1 MNIWGYVIR
10 RLLYIVPM
18 VIGITAITFFT
29 VFAAAGNP
37 VAIVEAND
45 PELPQATLNALI
57 NYLQLNRPPAIQYLN
72 WLWNV
77 VHLNFGVSIQSGRPV
92 SDIIWSWAWTTIYLQ
107 LAALAVSVAL
117 AIPISVY
124 AAKRRNS
131 LGDFVIT
138 GVSVFGISAPV
149 FWVGEMLIIL
159 FAYDLGILPAGGAH
173 SLNAV
178 WPWSLGDYLA
188 HLVLPA
194 AVIAYFNLGLYVRLL
209 RSRLVEIMQS
219 DYIMALKAMGTPER
233 ITVYKHAL
241 RNAITPVVTFV
252 GLALGTSIAGAPV
265 TETTFSWPG
274 LGYEFVRAITNLDFP
289 VILAIVFLIS
299 VMTMVSNIA
308 VDILYVYIDPRVRV
322 S

>member
-1 MNIWGYVIR
+1 MNVWGYIAR

-18 VIGITAITFFT
+18 VVGITAITFFT

-37 VAIVEAND
+37 VAIVEANN
-45 PELPQATLNALI
+45 PQLPQATIYALI
-57 NYLQLNRPPAIQYLN
+57 NYFQLNRPLPIQYLN

-77 VHLNFGVSIQSGRPV
+77 VHLNFGISIQSGRSV
-92 SDIIWSWAWTTIYLQ
+92 SDIVWSWMWTTIYLQ
-107 LAALAVSVAL
+107 LTALAVSVAL

-131 LGDFVIT
+131 VGDFVVT
-138 GVSVFGISAPV
+138 AVSVFGISAPV

-159 FAYDLGILPAGGAH
+159 FAYELGWLPAGGAH
-173 SLNAV
+173 SLNAT
-178 WPWSLGDYLA
+178 WPWSFGDYVA

-194 AVIAYFNLGLYVRLL
+194 TVVAYFNLGLYVRLL
-209 RSRLVEIMQS
+209 RSRLVEVFES
-219 DYIMALKAMGTPER
+219 DYVLALRAMGTPER

-241 RNAITPVVTFV
+241 RNAITPVVTYV

-299 VMTMVSNIA
+299 VLTMVSNIV

>member
-1 MNIWGYVIR
+1 LNIWGYVIR

-159 FAYDLGILPAGGAH
+159 FA
-173 SLNAV
+173 V
-178 WPWSLGDYLA
+178 
-188 HLVLPA
+188 
-194 AVIAYFNLGLYVRLL
+194 
-209 RSRLVEIMQS
+209 
-219 DYIMALKAMGTPER
+219 
-233 ITVYKHAL
+233 
-241 RNAITPVVTFV
+241 
-252 GLALGTSIAGAPV
+252 
-265 TETTFSWPG
+265 
-274 LGYEFVRAITNLDFP
+274 
-289 VILAIVFLIS
+289 
-299 VMTMVSNIA
+299 
-308 VDILYVYIDPRVRV
+308 
-322 S
+322 